1 MASPT
6 ELLEQRAAFVKE
18 ARKIYDD
25 AKADG
30 DREPN
35 AEERQKFD
43 EIMAKVDEMKA
54 QADTAQA
61 DIDNRSR
68 LDDLE
73 ADLEKTRGR
82 KTAPVTPGT
91 PEGRK
96 KPEVV
101 ELRDSIIGER
111 RSIVLNDPS
120 CTEEYRAA
128 FNRYLVSGDGHEVR
142 AMQKDLD
149 TTGGY
154 LSPSTQWMGELI
166 KFVDDAVFI
175 RQKARVL
182 PPLANAESLGVP
194 SLDTDIADS
203 TWTTELAIGS
213 EDSSL
218 ALGGRTLTPHPL
230 AKLIKVSKTL
240 LRRSALSADS
250 LVRDR
255 LGYKKAVTEEKAY
268 LTGSGFGQPLGVFID
283 SAKGISNS
291 QDVVAGSTTA
301 ITADGLMDVLYS
313 LKPQYQ
319 ARGEWMFHR
328 DAIKAIRQ
336 LKDGN
341 GQYLWSPGLTAG
353 QPDNILTRPYMQSEF
368 APNTFTTGLYVGIF
382 GDWSQYWIVD
392 ALTMTVE
399 VLTELY
405 AATNQVGYICRSEG
419 DGMPVLEEAFARV
432 TLA

>member
-6 ELLEQRAAFVKE
+6 EMREERAGLISQGRAILDKAADEKRESTAEENEQFDKCMADADALE
-18 ARKIYDD
+18 ARYTE
-25 AKADG
+25 AEKAI
-30 DREPN
+30 DR
-35 AEERQKFD
+35 RSKLD
-43 EIMAKVDEMKA
+43 EY
-54 QADTAQA
+54 
-61 DIDNRSR
+61 
-68 LDDLE
+68 E
-73 ADLEKTRGR
+73 ADLEKSRGR

-91 PEGRK
+91 SEDRK

-111 RSIVLNDPS
+111 RSITLNDPS
-120 CTEEYRAA
+120 CTDEYRAA

-154 LSPSTQWMGELI
+154 LSPSLQWMGELI
-166 KFVDDAVFI
+166 QAVDDAVFI

-182 PPLANAESLGVP
+182 PPLATSESLGVP
-194 SLDTDIADS
+194 SLDTDISDS
-203 TWTTELAIGS
+203 DWITELETGS

-218 ALGGRTLTPHPL
+218 ALGGRKLTPHPL
-230 AKLIKVSKTL
+230 GKLIKVSKTL

-255 LGYKKAVTEEKAY
+255 LVYKKAVTEEKAY
-268 LTGSGFGQPLGVFID
+268 LTGSGFGQPLGVFEASD
-283 SAKGISNS
+283 KGISDG

-319 ARGEWMFHR
+319 AIGEWMFHR
-328 DAIKAIRQ
+328 DAIKMIRK
-336 LKDGN
+336 LKDGD
-341 GQYLWSPGLTAG
+341 GRYIWQPGLTAG

-382 GDWSQYWIVD
+382 GDWSKYWIVD
-392 ALTMTVE
+392 ALTMTIE
-399 VLTELY
+399 VLVELY
-405 AATNQVGYICRSEG
+405 ARTNQVGYICRSEG